1 MIKENLRVQI
11 LNGSLQDYKHH
22 LAGCYKG
29 FYITVTFSSPY
40 YSVRINASPKN
51 DATDTELHTF
61 LEEFKHSHKHLSK
74 AEILKHSIL
83 LTITS
88 PNLRKNLS
96 DVLNEIMKPVIDK
109 LIDCAY
115 ISGCENCGS
124 DANIPECYEING
136 TYHYLCSSCVHEVD
150 KSLYEN
156 QQISKAQKSNLFAG
170 LIGAFLGALLG
181 CVLWIAIYRLGYIA
195 GIAGAVIGI
204 CAMKGYE
211 MLGKHLD
218 KKGVIGCVVVMAA
231 MIYFANR
238 ISWAWEAYS
247 ALGEYGYTFTECY
260 RYLSEIIE
268 ASELT
273 GAYFGDLAIGYVL
286 TALSSFRHIKAA
298 FQTSSGSY
306 TFRKADK

>member
-1 MIKENLRVQI
+1 MIKENIRCQI

-22 LAGCYKG
+22 LAGCYNG
-29 FYITVTFSSPY
+29 FYITMTFSSPY

-51 DATDTELHTF
+51 DETDTGFHTF
-61 LEEFKHSHKHLSK
+61 LEEFKRSHKHLSN
-74 AEILKHSIL
+74 AEIFQHLIL
-83 LTITS
+83 LTVTG
-88 PNLRKNLS
+88 PNLRKNLP
-96 DVLNEIMKPVIDK
+96 DVLNEIIKPVIDQ
-109 LIDCAY
+109 LLNCSY
-115 ISGCENCGS
+115 TSGCENCGS
-124 DANIPECYEING
+124 NASVPECYEING
-136 TYHYLCSSCVHEVD
+136 TYHYLCESCVHEVD

-156 QQISKAQKSNLFAG
+156 QQVSKAQKSNLAAG

-218 KKGVIGCVVVMAA
+218 KKGVVSSVVIMVV

-247 ALGEYGYTFTECY
+247 ALGEYGFTFTDCY
-260 RYLSEIIE
+260 RSLSEILE
-268 ASELT
+268 VNEVT
-273 GAYFGDLAIGYVL
+273 GAYFGDLAIGYLL
-286 TALSSFRHIKAA
+286 TLLSSFRYIKAA
-298 FQTSSGSY
+298 FQTSTGSY
-306 TFRKADK
+306 RFKKADR